1 MARMSFEPN
10 IRYCTAGD
18 GVKIAFCD
26 GGVGTPLVAAA
37 FLNNLEVEA
46 RWEWHQILASRR
58 RIVLYDSRG
67 AGSSQRDIAG
77 FSVDEMALDIGAVAD
92 ELGLESFVLFAWLW
106 AVPTAVVYAV
116 RHPERVSHLVLFA
129 GGARG
134 EDWLKIPRVRTLF
147 SMLDQGDLE
156 LFTDSLYL
164 NAFGWHLPE
173 VGQRVAAAARGARTL
188 EQTQAFYGAA
198 RLYEVQWRE

>member
-46 RWEWHQILASRR
+46 RWDWHQILASRR

-77 FSVDEMALDIGAVAD
+77 FSVDEMALDIGAV
-92 ELGLESFVLFAWLW
+92 
-106 AVPTAVVYAV
+106 
-116 RHPERVSHLVLFA
+116 
-129 GGARG
+129 
-134 EDWLKIPRVRTLF
+134 
-147 SMLDQGDLE
+147 
-156 LFTDSLYL
+156 
-164 NAFGWHLPE
+164 
-173 VGQRVAAAARGARTL
+173 GQRVAAAARGARTL